1 MVTQKKGSKRKQRVV
16 IIPTPDIQVISQAA
30 MFPHDAAALIK
41 VSQKGKAEIMETLK
55 GLTKPGYEVSVG
67 EGYERIIFKLL
78 REDE

>member
-1 MVTQKKGSKRKQRVV
+1 MTAQKKATKHTQRIV
-16 IIPTPDIQVISQAA
+16 IIPTPDIQVISRDF

-41 VSQKGKAEIMETLK
+41 VTKKGKAEIVETLR

-67 EGYERIIFKLL
+67 EGQARIIFKLL